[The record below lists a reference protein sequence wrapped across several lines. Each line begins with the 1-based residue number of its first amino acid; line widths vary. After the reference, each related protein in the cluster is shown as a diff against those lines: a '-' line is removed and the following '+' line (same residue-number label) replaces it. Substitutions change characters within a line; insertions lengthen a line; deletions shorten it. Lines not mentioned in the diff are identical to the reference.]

1 MTRTILR
8 VFAGLW
14 GTALLVGVAAAADYE
29 TNVNTIIARRDK
41 TIIGQSVEVPKNPTV
56 IFSTS
61 TFAPGARTPEHK
73 HPWPH
78 YVCIQ
83 EGTLTIVGTEVGKT
97 LDFHKGQCFLEMLDK
112 WHYGINKGTVPVV
125 TLVVDQV
132 PAGVEKNSVT
142 KTP

>member
-1 MTRTILR
+1 MRYAIPAMLAMAA
-8 VFAGLW
+8 AGS
-14 GTALLVGVAAAADYE
+14 AAAADYQ
-29 TNVNTIIARRDK
+29 TNINTIIARHDK
-41 TIIGQSVEVPKNPTV
+41 TLIGQTIAVPKNPAI

-78 YVCIQ
+78 YICVQ
-83 EGTLTIVGTEVGKT
+83 QGVLTIVGTEVGKEFP
-97 LDFHKGQCFLEMLDK
+97 LSKGCYIEMLDK

-132 PAGVEKNSVT
+132 PGGVEKNNVP
-142 KTP
+142 KPQ